1 MEQSDSIGIE
11 EICRVISSKVDKVIR
26 YRSRRFEKIAR
37 NYFENSLNLEVD
49 SITPFSDAEFP
60 KLAASKNIQ
69 KKAEGHIFGIIKDFC
84 SLKGKEFDI
93 KNKEDVRFAVSK
105 VLSSFAYAHLFIII
119 HYPNVS
125 VTNENGD
132 TTTVE
137 DLYAMIE
144 VHDNKF
150 AFLHALVATYEYDKA
165 ESGYAFSHIGS
176 VSLWNSLPSFN
187 QCCLGAGPLTKLKWI
202 YATDHDY
209 DRKIDYVIGLV
220 CVNIDRYF
228 HVESLSG
235 GPYIKMENISRG
247 PNGNS
252 LVSVPSQMNCQE
264 CDFVLSSEFSYIVK
278 DALIK
283 MANDNIMF
291 VSIEND
297 SINPTEDGMYRNGVR
312 SVACVLK
319 KSYEFCIKF
328 SEYFKRSYVE
338 MSLLYE
344 LPSTDELVEL
354 KVLSRYYESDNGML
368 YLRNGRT
375 GRSESIMANNGKK
388 LFKFLGR
395 DVNLSIKEDNR
406 KKKEFEYKLFV
417 DINLSVWIEKMYR
430 DILAS
435 GNCEL
440 ASIKTLIA

>member
-1 MEQSDSIGIE
+1 MEQSDNIGTE
-11 EICRVISSKVDKVIR
+11 EICEIISDKVDKVIR
-26 YRSRRFEKIAR
+26 YRSRKFERMAR
-37 NYFENSLNLEVD
+37 NYFGGSLNLEID

-60 KLAASKNIQ
+60 NLGNINVQ
-69 KKAEGHIFGIIKDFC
+69 KKAIDRILDIIADFR
-84 SLKGKEFDI
+84 SFKGMEF
-93 KNKEDVRFAVSK
+93 KNKEDVRLAVSE
-105 VLSSFAYAHLFIII
+105 VLSSFVYARLFIII
-119 HYPNVS
+119 HYPKVD
-125 VTNENGD
+125 VMNENGD

-137 DLYAMIE
+137 DLYAMVE
-144 VHDNKF
+144 VQDNRF
-150 AFLHALVATYEYDKA
+150 VSLHAIVSTYEYNKA

-176 VSLWNSLPSFN
+176 VSLRNSLPSFS
-187 QCCLGAGPLTKLKWI
+187 QCCLGTGPLTKLKWI
-202 YATDHDY
+202 YTTDLDY
-209 DRKIDYVIGLV
+209 DKKIDYIIGLV

-235 GPYIKMENISRG
+235 GPYIRISNISG
-247 PNGNS
+247 GSNGNF
-252 LVSVPSQMNCQE
+252 LVSVPAQMHTQE

-312 SVACVLK
+312 STACVLK
-319 KSYEFCIKF
+319 KAYEFCITF
-328 SEYFKRSYVE
+328 SEYFKRSYLE

-354 KVLSRYYESDNGML
+354 KVLSRYYESENGML
-368 YLRNGRT
+368 YVKNRGTGRNG
-375 GRSESIMANNGKK
+375 SIMANNGKK
-388 LFKFLGR
+388 LFRFLGR
-395 DVNLSIKEDNR
+395 DVNLLIKEDNSE
-406 KKKEFEYKLFV
+406 KKEFEYKLFV
-417 DINLSVWIEKMYR
+417 DINLSVWIEKLYR

-440 ASIKTLIA
+440 SQTKTLIA